1 MKALKNILQPVGFLS
16 IIVYLNAYWII
27 FADEMRIGQ
36 PNAELLAAGWLVS
49 FFALSF
55 LWVWLMKKNNW
66 SLPKAV
72 RQTHQWGRN
81 TR

>member
-1 MKALKNILQPVGFLS
+1 
-16 IIVYLNAYWII
+16 
-27 FADEMRIGQ
+27 MRIGQ

-72 RQTHQWGRN
+72 RQTHQWGRH